1 MVGVLAALLLSPRF
15 EFMVGGGL
23 VNIGFRLQDRL
34 SHFDFEHDE
43 SITPDQIWAELER
56 QNDLAAD
63 VRDIF
68 PRTSRHPVVAIL
80 ACMDARID
88 TSELVGDTRRYYY
101 VVRTAGSVLSPAE
114 QEMLELAVI
123 NGVKIILLTT
133 HTDCAAEG
141 AAADPELRKNFPAL
155 TALMDERV
163 RRVEEFMARPT
174 IRDAIAAGELQVK
187 HARIDTSTD
196 RLVVEEVHHD
206 APLTREASLEH
217 ERDQYPAFA
226 RVVRELLL
234 VPAMGLK
241 RARHEI
247 GDGDEQDERGA
258 KRPGRDGESCERGDL
273 RQIRRIGHEAEQPAP
288 AGCDTL
294 CPHVGFLRRC
304 GGSG

>member
-1 MVGVLAALLLSPRF
+1 MTKKTGWALGIGLLAVAFLLAVLLSPRV
-15 EFMVGGGL
+15 EFMVGGAL
-23 VNIGFRLQDRL
+23 VNLGFRLQDRL
-34 SHFDFEHDE
+34 SQFDFEHDE
-43 SITPDQIWAELER
+43 SITPDQIWQELER
-56 QNDLAAD
+56 QNELAAG
-63 VRDIF
+63 VRGLF
-68 PRTSRHPVVAIL
+68 PRTARHPVVAIL
-80 ACMDARID
+80 ACMDARLD

-141 AAADPELRKNFPAL
+141 AAVDPELREDFPAL

-206 APLTREASLEH
+206 AH
-217 ERDQYPAFA
+217 
-226 RVVRELLL
+226 
-234 VPAMGLK
+234 
-241 RARHEI
+241 
-247 GDGDEQDERGA
+247 
-258 KRPGRDGESCERGDL
+258 
-273 RQIRRIGHEAEQPAP
+273 
-288 AGCDTL
+288 
-294 CPHVGFLRRC
+294 
-304 GGSG
+304 

>member
-1 MVGVLAALLLSPRF
+1 MTKKTAWALAIGLPVVGVLAALLLSPRF
-15 EFMVGGGL
+15 EFVVGGGL
-23 VNIGFRLQDRL
+23 VNLGFRLQDRL

-63 VRDIF
+63 VRDFF
-68 PRTSRHPVVAIL
+68 PRTARHPVVAIL

-88 TSELVGDTRRYYY
+88 TSEIVGDTRRYYY
-101 VVRTAGSVLSPAE
+101 IVRTAGSVLSPAE

-141 AAADPELRKNFPAL
+141 AVADPELREDFPAL

-206 APLTREASLEH
+206 AR
-217 ERDQYPAFA
+217 
-226 RVVRELLL
+226 
-234 VPAMGLK
+234 
-241 RARHEI
+241 
-247 GDGDEQDERGA
+247 
-258 KRPGRDGESCERGDL
+258 
-273 RQIRRIGHEAEQPAP
+273 
-288 AGCDTL
+288 
-294 CPHVGFLRRC
+294 
-304 GGSG
+304 